1 MPGSIP
7 HYSRGPASYQVSS
20 AVIGGQ
26 LVCKTTANSTTVI
39 PNTTA
44 GATNILGVAG
54 NDASPIVSQA
64 GNTTAYGDPLLDI
77 SAQGDYV
84 SVYSGAGFDMHVV
97 YEAGC
102 DFGDLL
108 MAAATAGNVKK
119 YTAGTADQIIGRCTQ
134 PGGVAGG
141 ATIARARIF

>member
-1 MPGSIP
+1 
-7 HYSRGPASYQVSS
+7 
-20 AVIGGQ
+20 VIGGQ
-26 LVCKTTANSTTVI
+26 LVVKSGANASTVM

-64 GNTTAYGDPLLDI
+64 GNVTGYGDPLLDI
-77 SAQGDYV
+77 SALGDYV
-84 SVYSGAGFDMHVV
+84 SVYNGDYDMHVT
-97 YEAGC
+97 YEAAA

-119 YTAGTADQIIGRCTQ
+119 YTAGTVDQVIGRCTQ
-134 PGGVAGG
+134 PGGVTAG
-141 ATIARARIF
+141 ATIGRARIF

>member
-1 MPGSIP
+1 MPGSLP
-7 HYSRGPASYQVSS
+7 HYTRGPASYQVSA

-26 LVCKTTANSTTVI
+26 LVVKSGANASTVM

-64 GNTTAYGDPLLDI
+64 GNVTGYGDPLLDI
-77 SAQGDYV
+77 SALGDYV
-84 SVYSGAGFDMHVV
+84 SVYNGDYDMHVT
-97 YEAGC
+97 YEAAA

-119 YTAGTADQIIGRCTQ
+119 YTAGTVDQVIGRCTQ
-134 PGGVAGG
+134 PGGVTAG
-141 ATIARARIF
+141 ATIGRARSF

>member
-1 MPGSIP
+1 MPGSLP
-7 HYSRGPASYQVSS
+7 HYTRGPASYQVSA

-26 LVCKTTANSTTVI
+26 LVVKSGANASTVM

-64 GNTTAYGDPLLDI
+64 GNVTGYGDPLLDI
-77 SAQGDYV
+77 SALGDYV
-84 SVYSGAGFDMHVV
+84 SVYNGDYDMHVT
-97 YEAGC
+97 YEAAA

-119 YTAGTADQIIGRCTQ
+119 YTAGTVDQVIGRCTQ
-134 PGGVAGG
+134 PGGVTAG
-141 ATIARARIF
+141 ATIGRARIF

>member
-1 MPGSIP
+1 MPGSLP
-7 HYSRGPASYQVSS
+7 HYTRGPASYQVSA
-20 AVIGGQ
+20 AVVGGQ

-54 NDASPIVSQA
+54 GDASPIVSQA
-64 GNTTAYGDPLLDI
+64 GNVTGYGDPLLDI
-77 SAQGDYV
+77 SALGDYV
-84 SVYSGAGFDMHVV
+84 SVYNGDYDMHVT
-97 YEAGC
+97 YEAAC
-102 DFGDLL
+102 DLGDLL

-134 PGGVAGG
+134 PGGVTAG
-141 ATIARARIF
+141 ATIGRARIF

>member
-1 MPGSIP
+1 MPGALP
-7 HYSRGPASYQVSS
+7 HYTKGPASYQVS
-20 AVIGGQ
+20 ALVLGGQ
-26 LVCKTTANSTTVI
+26 LVVKSGANASTVM

-54 NDASPIVSQA
+54 GDASPIVSQT

-77 SAQGDYV
+77 SGLPDYV
-84 SVYSGAGFDMHVV
+84 SVYSGGGIDIHVT
-97 YEAGC
+97 YEGAA

-119 YTAGTADQIIGRCTQ
+119 YVAGTVDQVVGRCTQ
-134 PGGVAGG
+134 PGGVLAG
-141 ATIARARIF
+141 ATVARARIY